1 MTKRTYLD
9 HNATSPLRAAAREA
23 MINVLNQVGN
33 ASSIHDEGRKARGV
47 IEKAREQVAG
57 LLNISPKFLVF
68 TAGGTEANMTA
79 LSPELVAANKK
90 GSKPEDVV
98 CFISEIEHPCVMSGG
113 RFSVEKIRTLPV
125 SSEGV
130 VILSELEEKLTT
142 FKKEQPDT
150 PFLVSV
156 MLANNETGAIQP
168 VSEIAELVHKHGG
181 LLHTDA
187 VQCAGK
193 IAIDCQTLGADLISL
208 SAHKIGGPQGVG
220 ALVLGSGKLVVG
232 QPLLKGGGQELN
244 RRAGTENVAGI
255 AGFGA
260 AAEEAAN
267 ELGGIKEIE
276 RLRDKLESELLVAA
290 PELTV
295 FANNIERLPNTSC
308 IAVPGLTAETLLIAL
323 DLKGIAVSSGSAC
336 SSGKVDSSHVLRA
349 MGVEGELLQSAIRVS
364 LGWNSKEQDV
374 DRFVAAWTD
383 IYKKFKNSRAAA

>member
-1 MTKRTYLD
+1 MTKRVYLD
-9 HNATSPLRAAAREA
+9 YNATAPLRDIARES

-33 ASSIHDEGRKARGV
+33 ASSVHEEGRRARAV
-47 IEKAREQVAG
+47 IETAREQVAA
-57 LLNISPKFLVF
+57 LINVSPKFIVF
-68 TAGGTEANMTA
+68 TGGGTEANMTA
-79 LSPELVAANKK
+79 LSPELVAANKP
-90 GSKPEDVV
+90 GSNPEDIVL
-98 CFISEIEHPCVMSGG
+98 FISEIEHPCVLSGG
-113 RFSVEKIRTLPV
+113 RFRSDKIRKLPV
-125 SSEGV
+125 SGEGV
-130 VILSELEEKLTT
+130 VILSDLEEILTT
-142 FKKEQPDT
+142 FKKENPDT

-168 VSEIAELVHKHGG
+168 VPAIAELVHEHGG

-208 SAHKIGGPQGVG
+208 SAHKTGGPQGVG
-220 ALVLGSGKLVVG
+220 ALALGSGKLVIG
-232 QPLLKGGGQELN
+232 QPVLKGGGQELN

-267 ELGGIKEIE
+267 ELGAIKEIE
-276 RLRDKLESELLVAA
+276 RLRDRLESELLVAA
-290 PELTV
+290 PELTI

-308 IAVPGLTAETLLIAL
+308 IAVAGLTAETLLIAL

-336 SSGKVDSSHVLRA
+336 SSGKVDSSHVLKA
-349 MGVEGELLQSAIRVS
+349 MGVDGDLLQSAIRIS

-374 DRFVAAWTD
+374 DRFVTAWTD
-383 IYKKFKNSRAAA
+383 IYKKFRNSRAAA